1 MIMKKLLREES
12 EVLLLHLFFALLC
25 AAVLPVP
32 GVAMGVKLFIL
43 VAAYNIAVPLAGT
56 LRGHASWRD
65 VWLFALIL
73 SLFQVVP
80 DWFLSDVLGV
90 LVFPEDGFPKIGTV
104 SGYMAGLWA
113 IPVFIIVYAGT
124 RVRERRS
131 PGAGYL
137 AAAILSLAIFGASE
151 ATVWMLPS
159 WYARG
164 VLMAG
169 PVAVYIIIP
178 EVILG
183 IACLHAYVTTRGAG
197 IPVKAFAAFIVM
209 QLYLGSAAFFYFL
222 IERVIR

>member
-1 MIMKKLLREES
+1 MKNRLLREES
-12 EVLLLHLFFALLC
+12 DAILLHFLFALLC
-25 AAVLPVP
+25 VSVLLIPN
-32 GVAMGVKLFIL
+32 MRIGVKLFIL
-43 VAAYNIAVPLAGT
+43 VAAYNVAVPLAGT

-65 VWLFALIL
+65 IWLF
-73 SLFQVVP
+73 SLVVSIFQVFP

-104 SGYMAGLWA
+104 SGYMAGLWT

-124 RVRERRS
+124 RVRERHS

-137 AAAILSLAIFGASE
+137 AAALLALAIFVGSE

-159 WYARG
+159 WYARD

-169 PVAVYIIIP
+169 HVAVYIIIP
-178 EVILG
+178 EIILG
-183 IACLHAYVTTRGAG
+183 IACLYAYVTRRGSGLPA
-197 IPVKAFAAFIVM
+197 KTFAAFIVM
-209 QLYLGSAAFFYFL
+209 QLYLGSAVFFYFL